1 MNRNWDSSNNLT
13 DRTGLGI
20 FNKMMEELTMENLTA
35 ACSKCKVKDKI
46 CENEGGRG
54 PEYCPTIIKK
64 DVIRAAMIEYGKPEV
79 GEFARQASIQE
90 AECYANRGIDPFVL
104 HPIKTRVQET
114 VEFAKKM
121 NFKTIGIAFC
131 AGLRKEASTLTDII
145 EAHDFKV
152 VSTACAT
159 GGIPKESI
167 GIKEDEKVA
176 IGKFEQM
183 CNPISQAMV
192 LNDDKTD
199 FNILLGLCVGHDSL
213 FIKYA
218 NAYTTVLVVKDR
230 VLGHNPVAALYT
242 ADGYYQRLKRKDFN
256 SVTQSSSY
264 SENFVNDI

>member
-1 MNRNWDSSNNLT
+1 VHKL
-13 DRTGLGI
+13 
-20 FNKMMEELTMENLTA
+20 
-35 ACSKCKVKDKI
+35 KI
-46 CENEGGRG
+46 
-54 PEYCPTIIKK
+54 
-64 DVIRAAMIEYGKPEV
+64 
-79 GEFARQASIQE
+79 
-90 AECYANRGIDPFVL
+90 
-104 HPIKTRVQET
+104 

-242 ADGYYQRLKRKDFN
+242 AAGYYQRLKRKDFN

>member
-1 MNRNWDSSNNLT
+1 
-13 DRTGLGI
+13 
-20 FNKMMEELTMENLTA
+20 
-35 ACSKCKVKDKI
+35 
-46 CENEGGRG
+46 
-54 PEYCPTIIKK
+54 
-64 DVIRAAMIEYGKPEV
+64 
-79 GEFARQASIQE
+79 
-90 AECYANRGIDPFVL
+90 
-104 HPIKTRVQET
+104 
-114 VEFAKKM
+114 
-121 NFKTIGIAFC
+121 
-131 AGLRKEASTLTDII
+131 
-145 EAHDFKV
+145 
-152 VSTACAT
+152 
-159 GGIPKESI
+159 
-167 GIKEDEKVA
+167 
-176 IGKFEQM
+176 M